1 MIQFMIVL
9 LMLLIGHPLASA
21 QTPTRVMSGYA
32 ATSGPHAVL
41 WIARDAGLFEKNGLR
56 TDVAYIRSG
65 STMAQT
71 LVSGEIQMS
80 QMGGPA
86 MLAAGVAGMDVTFV
100 AVALNTTPIVIM
112 GTVSKM
118 EELKGKSIGVT
129 RYGSNTDIS
138 ARFAIRKAGL
148 QPEKDIALIQLED
161 YAGIMGGIASGR
173 IAAGALADPFTDAAK
188 KLGYKEIADLAA
200 MGLEF
205 PFVGIV
211 AKKSFIKDNMDTVQR
226 FVRAYV
232 EAIAIYKNNRDLAKD
247 HVQVYGH
254 QGSGNSC
261 RDRGFLCAEAAAG
274 SLCHGR
280 RYSLRFGSSRGAR
293 PAREKLRA
301 GVVYGFA
308 FRQTARRQWVL
319 SGPVSEI
326 DLYLQICAMAATAS
340 FKIQSFVVIGCRTL
354 ERRRFFIS

>member
-1 MIQFMIVL
+1 MSGLLAVFVIVL
-9 LMLLIGHPLASA
+9 LHGTALGQGA
-21 QTPTRVMSGYA
+21 TRVMSGYA

-41 WIARDAGLFEKNGLR
+41 WVARDAGLFDKNGLR
-56 TDVAYIRSG
+56 TEVAYIRSG

-112 GTVSKM
+112 GTVSRM
-118 EELKGKSIGVT
+118 EDLKGKAIGVT

-148 QPEKDIALIQLED
+148 QPEKDVALIQLED
-161 YAGIMGGIASGR
+161 YAGIMGGIHSGR

-205 PFVGIV
+205 PFVGI
-211 AKKSFIKDNMDTVQR
+211 ATKKSFIKENMDTVQR
-226 FVRAYV
+226 FVRAYT
-232 EAIAIYKNNRDLAKD
+232 EAIAIYKNNRDLAMRITSKYTGIKD
-247 HVQVYGH
+247 PAILASTVDFYAPKLQRVPYPTVGGIRFVLDQVALREPKAKTFAPETFMDTRFVKPLEDSGFIKGLYP
-254 QGSGNSC
+254 QG
-261 RDRGFLCAEAAAG
+261 
-274 SLCHGR
+274 
-280 RYSLRFGSSRGAR
+280 
-293 PAREKLRA
+293 
-301 GVVYGFA
+301 
-308 FRQTARRQWVL
+308 
-319 SGPVSEI
+319 
-326 DLYLQICAMAATAS
+326 
-340 FKIQSFVVIGCRTL
+340 
-354 ERRRFFIS
+354 

>member
-1 MIQFMIVL
+1 MIPAVIAL
-9 LMLLIGHPLASA
+9 LGILVTSSLVSA

-41 WIARDAGLFEKNGLR
+41 WIARDAGLFDKNGLR
-56 TDVAYIRSG
+56 TEVAYIRSG

-112 GTVSKM
+112 GTVARM
-118 EELKGKSIGVT
+118 EDLKGKAIGVT

-148 QPEKDIALIQLED
+148 QAEKDVALVQLED

-173 IAAGALADPFTDAAK
+173 IAAGALADPFTDVAK

-205 PFVGIV
+205 PFVGIAV
-211 AKKSFIKDNMDTVQR
+211 KKSYIKENMDTVQR
-226 FVRAYV
+226 FVRAYT
-232 EAIAIYKNNRDLAKD
+232 EAIAIYKNNRDVAMKITGKYTGIKDPAILASTVDFYAPKLQRAPYPT
-247 HVQVYGH
+247 VG
-254 QGSGNSC
+254 G
-261 RDRGFLCAEAAAG
+261 
-274 SLCHGR
+274 
-280 RYSLRFGSSRGAR
+280 LRFVLDQVGMRD
-293 PAREKLRA
+293 PRA
-301 GVVYGFA
+301 KNYPPETFMDTRFVKQLDDSGFIK
-308 FRQTARRQWVL
+308 T
-319 SGPVSEI
+319 
-326 DLYLQICAMAATAS
+326 LYP
-340 FKIQSFVVIGCRTL
+340 KG
-354 ERRRFFIS
+354 

>member
-1 MIQFMIVL
+1 MIQYLIAL
-9 LMLLIGHPLASA
+9 LAVFLSQQLVSA
-21 QTPTRVMSGYA
+21 QAPNRVMSGYA

-56 TDVAYIRSG
+56 TEIAYIRSG

-71 LVSGEIQMS
+71 LVSGEIQIA

-112 GTVSKM
+112 GTVSRM

-148 QPEKDIALIQLED
+148 QPDKDVALIQLED

-188 KLGYKEIADLAA
+188 KMGYKEIADIAK

-211 AKKSFIKDNMDTVQR
+211 AKKSYIKDNLDTVQR
-226 FVRAYV
+226 FVRAYT
-232 EAIAIYKNNRDLAKD
+232 EAIAIYKNNREQAMKITSKYTGIKDPAILAATVDFYAPKLQR
-247 HVQVYGH
+247 VPYATVG
-254 QGSGNSC
+254 G
-261 RDRGFLCAEAAAG
+261 
-274 SLCHGR
+274 
-280 RYSLRFGSSRGAR
+280 LRFVLDQVAVRDPRAKNFAPETFMDSRFVKQL
-293 PAREKLRA
+293 ED
-301 GVVYGFA
+301 
-308 FRQTARRQWVL
+308 
-319 SGPVSEI
+319 SGYIKS
-326 DLYLQICAMAATAS
+326 LYP
-340 FKIQSFVVIGCRTL
+340 KG
-354 ERRRFFIS
+354 